1 MTCVSALW
9 LQVSLQS
16 SLIFLAY
23 VFMVDIILR
32 TRNET
37 CSLVCHCTTH
47 TLHSLKCPA
56 EFSDC
61 SAGRR
66 PPPPLLSHPPE
77 SRSSSVSE
85 QKVFSSVMRY
95 LLKNMLANRH
105 TAHPFVA
112 SLLTIMCLPLLINAA
127 WSVQLAHA
135 WVNQTLTGLIYIY
148 LSCTYSRGI
157 IHHHLC
163 SPSPESALPSVVQPL
178 A

>member
-9 LQVSLQS
+9 LQVSLQR
-16 SLIFLAY
+16 SLTFLADM
-23 VFMVDIILR
+23 FMVDIILR

-105 TAHPFVA
+105 AAHPVVA
-112 SLLTIMCLPLLINAA
+112 SLLTIMCPPPTDKCSLVSATC
-127 WSVQLAHA
+127 A
-135 WVNQTLTGLIYIY
+135 WVNQTLTGLLYIY
-148 LSCTYSRGI
+148 LSCTYSRDI

-163 SPSPESALPSVVQPL
+163 SPPPESALPGVVQPV